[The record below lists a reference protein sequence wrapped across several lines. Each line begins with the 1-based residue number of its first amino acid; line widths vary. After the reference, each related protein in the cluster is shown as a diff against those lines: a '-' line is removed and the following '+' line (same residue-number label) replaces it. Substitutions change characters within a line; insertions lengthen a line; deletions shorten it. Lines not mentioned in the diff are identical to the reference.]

1 VLHDHNNVSMVH
13 DNVSARYPAPWWTH
27 KAFAEI
33 LGVHGQF
40 EQTCSRVVELTSF
53 ASDPSGAG

>member
-1 VLHDHNNVSMVH
+1 MVH